1 MKACNIKK
9 SITLLLFAL
18 FFLLF
23 EFSALL
29 SQAVK
34 LAWSLPQNPYISHTL
49 LYRKSYIEIKFTLLA
64 KINYPDSTF
73 LDRSIKFDKQYY
85 YYATAVDKYG
95 NESDKSNLVDTLII
109 SVAQPHFFIYPNPFN
124 DIITIYLS
132 LQQPEDVEI
141 NIYNVLGQK
150 VRQLFKEYIE
160 DGIYEIQWDGMDDK
174 NVALATGL
182 YCCQL
187 QLSNLIY
194 TKKMV
199 LIR

>member
-9 SITLLLFAL
+9 SIRLLLFAL
-18 FFLLF
+18 FFSF

-29 SQAVK
+29 AQAVK
-34 LAWSLPQNPYISHTL
+34 LAWSLPRNPYISYTQ
-49 LYRKSYIEIKFTLLA
+49 LYRKSHLDRRYELLA

-73 LDRSIKFDKQYY
+73 FDRSIKFDKQYY

-109 SVAQPHFFIYPNPFN
+109 SVARPHFFIYPNPFN

-141 NIYNVLGQK
+141 NVYNVLGQK
-150 VRQLFKEYIE
+150 VRQLFKEYIG
-160 DGIYEIQWDGMDDK
+160 DGIYEIQWDGMDD
-174 NVALATGL
+174 NNLPLATGL